1 MLLRF
6 VVENFMS
13 IRDEIELSLVASALK
28 DREGGT
34 LPSRYAKHGVL
45 PVLSLYGPN
54 ASGKSTLLRALW
66 TLRNHVVGSF
76 RREQEQDQF
85 PYRPFLLNSQS
96 RERPTRYELDFILDS
111 VRYQFGLIHDEKKV
125 LREWL
130 YAFPKQ
136 LQQVLYSREA
146 DEVDHF
152 SFGRMLQGNNK
163 AVQSITRPNSLFIS
177 AAYQAGHPAL
187 SKVYGYFQDS
197 INFVAGTEPSANRAL
212 ERLNQDSELKK
223 RTEDFLRWADTGVAN
238 MEINEEAIPD
248 NPNLVDFYKAL
259 SKIVG
264 NDDFK
269 APTSRLIATLGHLG
283 ERGAVFPLDF
293 SDESHGTAH
302 LFQLLPSV
310 LDALRTG
317 STLVLDEITTS
328 LHTLLSSRLI
338 SLFTDPVTN
347 PHAAQLMFSTHDTNL
362 LSDHLL
368 RRDEIWFTEKSAE
381 GVTTVF
387 PLTDIRTKNSDNIE
401 RGYLQGRFGAVPLL
415 REKEAY

>member
-13 IRDEIELSLVASALK
+13 IRDETELSLVASALK
-28 DREGGT
+28 DRKDST

-76 RREQEQDQF
+76 RREQEPDQF
-85 PYRPFLLNSQS
+85 PHKPFLLDSQS
-96 RERPTRYELDFILDS
+96 RERPTRYELDFIFDGI
-111 VRYQFGLIHDEKKV
+111 RFQFGLIHDEKKV

-136 LQQVLYSREA
+136 LQQVLYSRES

-152 SFGRMLQGNNK
+152 YFGRMLQGNNK
-163 AVQSITRPNSLFIS
+163 AVQSITRSNSLFIS
-177 AAYQAGHPAL
+177 AASQAGHPVL
-187 SKVYGYFQDS
+187 SKIYGYFQES
-197 INFVAGTEPSANRAL
+197 INFVPGTPLGANRVL
-212 ERLNQDSELKK
+212 ERLNQDTDLKK
-223 RTEDFLRWADTGVAN
+223 KTEDFLRWADTGVAS
-238 MEINEEAIPD
+238 MEINEEAVPD
-248 NPNLVDFYKAL
+248 DPNLAEFFKAI
-259 SKIVG
+259 SKYVG
-264 NDDFK
+264 DEDFK
-269 APTSRLIATLGHLG
+269 APTSRLVATLGHLG
-283 ERGAVFPLDF
+283 EQGAILPLNF
-293 SDESHGTAH
+293 SDESHGTTH

-338 SLFTDPVTN
+338 RLFTDPETN

-362 LSDHLL
+362 LSDQLL